1 MKSFVETVVGG
12 AIGLIALYVVG
23 KVAYQAGKDVA
34 RAECEYVALQNKI
47 DSNAD
52 RETVTVHGVDDN
64 GEEVTK
70 TIVKKESTVEFIP
83 ATPAKKQSKLSMAL
97 GAMKLFHR
105 KDSVI
110 GDLVKHPEA
119 HKIEAFVEGGD
130 LCINVSKRP
139 ASA

>member
-23 KVAYQAGKDVA
+23 RVTYQAGKDVA
-34 RAECEYVALQNKI
+34 RAECEYEALQNKI
-47 DSNAD
+47 DSNDD

-64 GEEVTK
+64 GVEVTK
-70 TIVKKESTVEFIP
+70 TIVKKESTVEFVP
-83 ATPAKKQSKLSMAL
+83 ATPAKKPSKLSMAL
-97 GAMKLFHR
+97 GTMKLFHR

-119 HKIEAFVEGGD
+119 HKIEAFVDGD
-130 LCINVSKRP
+130 DLKINVRKRP
-139 ASA
+139 AIA